1 MVRGLAKTAVAY
13 IVLAAVTFRLVGFHA
28 GTLSI
33 LTVKSTEE
41 ASAPHVSFTPAPEG
55 SHLEIAEEPTI

>member
-1 MVRGLAKTAVAY
+1 LANTAEPY

-55 SHLEIAEEPTI
+55 SH